1 MKRGSFLPF
10 IALCACGAESAKEPT
25 PRESV
30 ATSAGKQPQALSR
43 AEIVTF
49 CREAQ
54 LRHPGDA
61 NAQLSMIN
69 GFAAATKEPK
79 RVAEMC
85 TTYAQGAADAA
96 QELAVDIER
105 QRAKT
110 K

>member
-1 MKRGSFLPF
+1 MKPGSFLPI
-10 IALCACGAESAKEPT
+10 IALCACGAEPVKEPT
-25 PRESV
+25 PREPV
-30 ATSAGKQPQALSR
+30 AASAEKQPQALSR

-61 NAQLSMIN
+61 NAQLTIIN
-69 GFAAATKEPK
+69 RFAAATKEPR
-79 RVAEMC
+79 RVAEIC

-96 QELAVDIER
+96 QELAEDIER
-105 QRAKT
+105 QRAKA